1 MQPGWRMS
9 QGQRGEPC
17 RCDGEVLIHLRELE
31 ALEVIHA
38 QVGHAGSTRG
48 ERCVGCAWLV
58 PHLALSWENGPPT
71 ALSDLI
77 GRLFAVASSVKLP
90 DWAKPDQD

>member
-31 ALEVIHA
+31 ALEVIHEHVA
-38 QVGHAGSTRG
+38 HGVVTRW
-48 ERCVGCAWLV
+48 ERCAGRCMAR
-58 PHLALSWENGPPT
+58 PPLSWENGLPRAP
-71 ALSDLI
+71 SDHI
-77 GRLFAVASSVKLP
+77 GRLLNLAGS
-90 DWAKPDQD
+90 

>member
-1 MQPGWRMS
+1 MQPGWRML

-17 RCDGEVLIHLRELE
+17 RCDGEMLIHLRELE

-48 ERCVGCAWLV
+48 ERCVGRAWLV
-58 PHLALSWENGPPT
+58 PHFRGRTVLPQLSQ
-71 ALSDLI
+71 I
-77 GRLFAVASSVKLP
+77 
-90 DWAKPDQD
+90 

>member
-38 QVGHAGSTRG
+38 QVGHAHEQRRRINVNTLASTNHSPT
-48 ERCVGCAWLV
+48 VSN
-58 PHLALSWENGPPT
+58 SWVQP
-71 ALSDLI
+71 
-77 GRLFAVASSVKLP
+77 
-90 DWAKPDQD
+90 WC